1 MKKIKTWSQFR
12 ENAASTA
19 SSTAGAGGV
28 SSAQVGALPGTS
40 GVPGSGDNSF
50 YMLDKKGKKIKKGS
64 PSEVSDLRYLEPAKG
79 ITKLKESQ
87 ELETEKKALAN
98 EILYDLKSDGFEV
111 TLLSFAEDREWF
123 DADEGEKD
131 YFDYEEVLIGLHK
144 TLNIKWMGNISI
156 RYKFDKNGITDKRIS
171 SIRNISEKE
180 QKVVDEVEY
189 AALQLINQLDYD
201 NGTFSVSFDAIGSA
215 MPWNETRM
223 LNNNI
228 NITLWRKK

>member
-28 SSAQVGALPGTS
+28 SSAQVGSLAGTS
-40 GVPGSGDNSF
+40 GEPGSGDNSF

-87 ELETEKKALAN
+87 ELETEKRALAN
-98 EILYDLKSDGFEV
+98 EILYDLKSDGFKV

-144 TLNIKWMGNISI
+144 TLNINWMGNISM
-156 RYKFDKNGITDKRIS
+156 RYKFDKNGITDKKIS

-180 QKVVDEVEY
+180 QKVIDGVEY

-201 NGTFSVSFDAIGSA
+201 NGTFTVSFLVAGSA

-223 LNNNI
+223 VNNNI

>member
-19 SSTAGAGGV
+19 SSSTGAGGV
-28 SSAQVGALPGTS
+28 SSAQVGALPGTP

-87 ELETEKKALAN
+87 EIETEKKALAN